1 MTCLPG
7 ILPPASA
14 GVGGSQ
20 KGSLR
25 PLVSVHDDLFNAPYK
40 VADQHP
46 HPQHIGSFDISAMLI
61 RAGEV
66 IYWSGVIGAVL
77 WLGVGIWV
85 YYVDPNPPSEA
96 TFVLLM
102 FVGSAILIY
111 WGGWCVRYVI
121 SGKKN
126 IT

>member
-46 HPQHIGSFDISAMLI
+46 SPAAHRFVRHFPQ
-61 RAGEV
+61 
-66 IYWSGVIGAVL
+66 
-77 WLGVGIWV
+77 
-85 YYVDPNPPSEA
+85 
-96 TFVLLM
+96 
-102 FVGSAILIY
+102 
-111 WGGWCVRYVI
+111 
-121 SGKKN
+121 
-126 IT
+126 